1 MSKLRVK
8 LLVAAVAVVSLL
20 LTITSLTV
28 SGFADSQVRVVR
40 LSEVQGDVKI
50 DRNLGQG
57 YEKAFLNLPIT
68 QGVKLR
74 TKSDARAEV
83 EFEDGSTLRI
93 TPDTVVE
100 FPQLSLRD
108 SGAKVSA
115 VHLLEGTAYVNF
127 AGARDDQFTVTFAHE
142 RIALAHAAH
151 FRIEMADVTATVAVF
166 KGDVQVEGDSGTV
179 AVSKNRTASFDL
191 TNGDHSTLAK
201 SVEPDPFD
209 AWDKQ
214 QDQYHQ
220 QYAANSY
227 TSYSP
232 YAYGTSDL
240 NYYGSFFNAPGY
252 GMMWQ
257 PYFAGAGWD
266 PFMNGAWAFSPGF
279 GYGWVS
285 GYPWGWTPY
294 HYGSWAY
301 LPTYGWAWQPGGSW
315 AGYSAPRIIR
325 PPSNFVPPQPPSNPS
340 HGTVVV
346 NRGPAPILLGR
357 SFNRLE
363 ISRNSAGLG
372 IPRGGIKN
380 LNELAGTV
388 QQRGFATAK
397 IHAAPVGVSEWGRG
411 YSAPASSQSG
421 AWHGAAATS
430 TSVSAGHASASSGHS
445 SVGVKR

>member
-1 MSKLRVK
+1 MSKLSVW
-8 LLVAAVAVVSLL
+8 LTMAAIVVSSLL
-20 LTITSLTV
+20 LIVTSLTV
-28 SGFADSQVRVVR
+28 SAFADSQVRVVR

-68 QGVKLR
+68 QGVKLQ
-74 TKSDARAEV
+74 TKNDGRAEV

-108 SGAKVSA
+108 SGTKVSS
-115 VHLLEGTAYVNF
+115 VHLQEGTAYLNF
-127 AGARDDQFTVTFAHE
+127 SGAKDDEFTLTFAHE
-142 RIALAHAAH
+142 KVALTHSAHL
-151 FRIEMADVTATVAVF
+151 RIEMADVTATVAVF
-166 KGDVQVEGDSGTV
+166 QGEVKVEGDAGSV
-179 AVSKNRTASFDL
+179 AVSKNRTATFDL
-191 TNGDHSTLAK
+191 TDGDSSTLAK
-201 SVEPDPFD
+201 DLEPDPFD

-220 QYAANSY
+220 QYASNSY
-227 TSYSP
+227 SSYSP

-240 NYYGSFFNAPGY
+240 NYYGSFFNVPGY

-279 GYGWVS
+279 GYCWIS

-301 LPTYGWAWQPGGSW
+301 LPTYGWAWQPGGNW

-325 PPSNFVPPQPPSNPS
+325 PPSNFVPPQPPSNPG
-340 HGTVVV
+340 HGIIVV
-346 NRGPAPILLGR
+346 NRGPMPMPLGR

-363 ISRNSAGLG
+363 ISQNSAGLG

-380 LNELAGTV
+380 LSQLSGTV
-388 QQRGFATAK
+388 QRQGLATARV
-397 IHAAPVGVSEWGRG
+397 HTATVGTSWWSRG
-411 YSAPASSQSG
+411 YSEPASHGG
-421 AWHGAAATS
+421 AWHSG
-430 TSVSAGHASASSGHS
+430 SVSSASVGHSSSGHS
-445 SVGVKR
+445 SGHH